1 MTMRIL
7 IFIFVYSLNINFI
20 ILTTSIFMTLNSI
33 YFNTV
38 LIIRLAYYL
47 LLLINLVWDLS
58 IHLSLR
64 ILAWYYWQ
72 TWLNVYLMNMMLY
85 RDKCRVLTELIIAFN
100 ELIILGHIHYI
111 ITKISLLQINLR
123 VWTIIQHH
131 WLRLSKTQFIYLR

>member
-38 LIIRLAYYL
+38 LIIRWAYYL

-72 TWLNVYLMNMMLY
+72 TWLNIYLMNMMLY

-111 ITKISLLQINLR
+111 IVKISLLQINLR
-123 VWTIIQHH
+123 VWTIIQHN
-131 WLRLSKTQFIYLR
+131 WLRLSKT